1 MVRLCLHCGFAVLDW
16 ACTVVR
22 LWFDWLGFGL
32 MVVRVCLG
40 CICGQAVLTLWFRCI
55 RLGLHCGQ
63 TVVRLVRL
71 WFDCG

>member
-1 MVRLCLHCGFAVLDW
+1 
-16 ACTVVR
+16 
-22 LWFDWLGFGL
+22 

-71 WFDCG
+71 WFDGS